1 MKELSRT
8 HHWSRVSTC
17 VILFHR
23 VQTLPVQTLKRSMGY
38 DNTADPYAESKKN
51 INQ

>member
-1 MKELSRT
+1 L
-8 HHWSRVSTC
+8 SRVSTC

-23 VQTLPVQTLKRSMGY
+23 AQTLPVQTVKRSMGY
-38 DNTADPYAESKKN
+38 DNTADPYAESKEKK